1 MRDIPLAP
9 TRPSRRDLIT
19 AKVSRRSLHIA
30 SLYVQAWPERIDGLV
45 PLLNHLDGVE
55 VHDTDT
61 RGRMILTIEIPS
73 DAALLNTISKIEQT
87 EGVITASLVF
97 HQIEDLG
104 DDQ

>member
-1 MRDIPLAP
+1 MRNIPTAP

-19 AKVSRRSLHIA
+19 ARVSRQSLHIA

-45 PLLNHLDGVE
+45 PVLNQLEGVE
-55 VHDTDT
+55 VHDTDP
-61 RGRMILTIEIPS
+61 RGRIILTIEIPS
-73 DAALLNTISKIEQT
+73 DAALLNTISTIEQT

-97 HQIEDLG
+97 HQIEDID